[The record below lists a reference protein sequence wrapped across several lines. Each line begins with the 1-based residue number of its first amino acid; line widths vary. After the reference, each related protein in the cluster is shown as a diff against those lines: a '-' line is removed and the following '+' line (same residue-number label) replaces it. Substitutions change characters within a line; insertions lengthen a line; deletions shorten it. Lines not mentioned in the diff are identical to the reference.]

1 MDAIVSG
8 KVGNINNGTVFSPL
22 IVYKDIWYNK
32 TQDFLIPSENANA
45 VLIHYTGS
53 NYINYKQVEIENF
66 IQLNYSY
73 TIALG
78 YRHDV
83 GDYTVSITQVTINY
97 ESSGSRRISL
107 SSSYYLQNFIAS
119 VEIGTL
125 E

>member
-1 MDAIVSG
+1 MDAIVAG
-8 KVGNINNGTVFSPL
+8 KVESVNNGTVFSPL
-22 IVYKDIWYNK
+22 AVYENIYYNK
-32 TQDFLIPSENANA
+32 FQDFSIPSEKANA
-45 VLIHYTGS
+45 VLIRYKGS

-97 ESSGSRRISL
+97 EPSGSKRISL